1 MRSFFLSAKEMWLDS
16 YESSHYNIMSMK
28 NHTEMEDIYMEIS
41 TLTEAMATLEWVQE
55 HLDAVG
61 GEHKREYI
69 DGLRSVWELLDLI
82 RKKGDI
88 YGR

>member
-1 MRSFFLSAKEMWLDS
+1 
-16 YESSHYNIMSMK
+16 
-28 NHTEMEDIYMEIS
+28 METS
-41 TLTEAMATLEWVQE
+41 KLTEAMATLEWVQE

-61 GEHKREYI
+61 GEHKRVYI

-88 YGR
+88 YERYDYDAERGVGKTHERRADHNGEPCRL